1 LASSLFDRAVRV
13 DITGRGEVPSIFE
26 VSKHLSFSRFSSSS
40 KKSSLL
46 PPHDVISLQLL
57 VSLPPSY
64 PATSPP
70 QLQLLSRYIGA
81 FGVDADLFGSI
92 IKTFMS
98 VNGAE
103 WTPGVVCVFDGL
115 QSVLERVAHWY
126 EQRVDSKKAG
136 EALRGQTHSN
146 PGSFENY
153 EAGASVS
160 APVTL
165 PVTLPEGVRLVEAE
179 PILDR
184 KSAFVGRA
192 CKISDPAQVITL
204 YPLVHVS

>member
-1 LASSLFDRAVRV
+1 M
-13 DITGRGEVPSIFE
+13 SI
-26 VSKHLSFSRFSSSS
+26 
-40 KKSSLL
+40 
-46 PPHDVISLQLL
+46 
-57 VSLPPSY
+57 
-64 PATSPP
+64 
-70 QLQLLSRYIGA
+70 
-81 FGVDADLFGSI
+81 
-92 IKTFMS
+92 
-98 VNGAE
+98 NGAE

-115 QSVLERVAHWY
+115 QSVLERVAQCY

-136 EALRGQTHSN
+136 EALRGQNHSN
-146 PGSFENY
+146 PRSFEDY

-204 YPLVHVS
+204 YPLVHVFMIEGTAWQVPLVLAFLMHDRRVAKAAHPAINAWRCQVGNVLYQGRHLPLVFPALI